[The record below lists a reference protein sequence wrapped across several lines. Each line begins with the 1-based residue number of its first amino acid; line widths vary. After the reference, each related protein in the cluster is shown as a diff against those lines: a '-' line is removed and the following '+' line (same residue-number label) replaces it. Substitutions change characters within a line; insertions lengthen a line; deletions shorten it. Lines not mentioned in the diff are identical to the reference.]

1 MKTVKPYDPPMELDE
16 CIGIHPTYSNTYK
29 RKVTSMVTAW
39 VTKYALTQGI
49 FKVEGNIDP
58 RVSETM
64 LTVPGNSKAFTQHFH
79 GNEWHRTLELA
90 IARAE
95 EMRRAKIKSLEKQLT
110 KVKKIA
116 FEVKE

>member
-1 MKTVKPYDPPMELDE
+1 
-16 CIGIHPTYSNTYK
+16 
-29 RKVTSMVTAW
+29 MVTAW

-49 FKVEGNIDP
+49 FKVEGTIDP

-64 LTVPGNSKAFTQHFH
+64 LTVPGSANTFPQYFH